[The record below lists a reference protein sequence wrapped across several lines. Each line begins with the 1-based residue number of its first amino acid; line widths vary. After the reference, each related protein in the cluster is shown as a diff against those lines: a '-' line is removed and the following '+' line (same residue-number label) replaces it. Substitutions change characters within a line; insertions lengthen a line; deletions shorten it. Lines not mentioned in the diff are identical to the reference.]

1 MKKLIFPFAILFVI
15 GLFLRVWQVGSI
27 PVSLFG
33 DEIDVGL
40 QAYSILTTGNDYLG
54 NRLPVLFHSFSE
66 YRLPMQLYLSVPF
79 IKLFGL
85 NEVGVRTTSVLMG
98 YLSLIFFYLLI
109 RKISNNKMAAIATLF
124 MLFSPWHFNFS
135 RQANDAGILLPF
147 ILAGTWSYL
156 LGLKNNKYLVLSAVL
171 FALSIYSYAI
181 STLFTPLFVF
191 SLLLIY
197 RKELLK
203 YKPKYLFMAGAFG
216 LIVLSPY
223 INQVIAGTAS
233 SRFSYISVLNKDD
246 LISEVIKERSWSDS
260 KISRLFY
267 NKYTAA
273 SYKLT
278 NNYLKSI
285 SSDFLFASGDP
296 NGRQSVSGFG
306 MMYHFDIIL
315 VAIGSFVLIY
325 KLVFEK
331 YKPLRD
337 FSTSSTLDASLRI
350 AGMKNS
356 LRELESA
363 NVNRGFKRK
372 ENLLILAWLFLAP
385 LPSILTKDGG
395 THASRLILLLPPL
408 IYLSATGF
416 EQLLNKSKNIKYKI
430 IIILF
435 ILVMFFDVGR
445 FIHRYFVIWPNEGW
459 RIWQYG
465 FKDVI
470 TDVKKVDADYK
481 RIYFNNTYEPILPR
495 FLFWYGYDMN
505 LFQEQFT
512 GDIHIEGIIPGFN
525 GYSLGDKYYF
535 GELVKPIEPL
545 AKKGHLVVASGEHD
559 VTDPSIFKRSDLK
572 LINTYYSPTNVPIF
586 YTYTSN

>member
-1 MKKLIFPFAILFVI
+1 MRKLIFPFAILLAI

-27 PVSLFG
+27 PISLFG

-40 QAYSILTTGNDYLG
+40 QAHSILTTGNDYLG

-124 MLFSPWHFNFS
+124 LLFSPWHFNFS

-260 KISRLFY
+260 KIGRLFY

-285 SSDFLFASGDP
+285 SSDFLFVSGDP

-331 YKPLRD
+331 Y
-337 FSTSSTLDASLRI
+337 
-350 AGMKNS
+350 
-356 LRELESA
+356 
-363 NVNRGFKRK
+363 KRK

-470 TDVKKVDADYK
+470 TDVKKVDADYE

>member
-1 MKKLIFPFAILFVI
+1 M
-15 GLFLRVWQVGSI
+15 RVWQVGSI

-85 NEVGVRTTSVLMG
+85 DEVGVRTTSVLMG
-98 YLSLIFFYLLI
+98 FLSLIFFYLLI

-124 MLFSPWHFNFS
+124 LLFSPWHFNFS

-181 STLFTPLFVF
+181 SSVFTPLFVF

-246 LISEVIKERSWSDS
+246 LISEVITQRAWSDS
-260 KISRLFY
+260 KIGRLFY

-278 NNYLKSI
+278 DNYLNSI
-285 SSDFLFASGDP
+285 SSDFLFVSGDP

-325 KLVFEK
+325 KFVSEK
-331 YKPLRD
+331 K
-337 FSTSSTLDASLRI
+337 
-350 AGMKNS
+350 
-356 LRELESA
+356 
-363 NVNRGFKRK
+363 KRQ
-372 ENLLILAWLFLAP
+372 EYLLILAWLFLAP

-470 TDVKKVDADYK
+470 TDVKKVDADYE

-495 FLFWYGYDMN
+495 FLFWYRYDMN

-512 GDIHIEGIIPGFN
+512 RDVHIEGIQPGFN
-525 GYSLGDKYYF
+525 GYSLGEKYYF